1 MAKRTLQLDV
11 AYDFDFELISIVSA
25 ERDYR
30 LCWLLNRDFKL
41 DFKRQEEIPIHYAK
55 KKKYAYF
62 NLYYFEDELNWLQ
75 YYFINNKSQG
85 ESLIPELKQ
94 VDYLLLIKGGEADS
108 FKDEIMQGLNRMN
121 QVQAILDTN
130 PEHLSSKY
138 NLIFE

>member
-1 MAKRTLQLDV
+1 MAKHTLHLDV

-30 LCWLLNRDFKL
+30 LCWQLNKELGL
-41 DFKRQEEIPIHYAK
+41 DFTRQDEIPIHYQK
-55 KKKYAYF
+55 KKKFAYF
-62 NLYYFEDELNWLQ
+62 NLYYYEDELNWLQ

-94 VDYLLLIKGGEADS
+94 VDHLLLIKGSEAELV
-108 FKDEIMQGLNRMN
+108 KDETIKCLKAMS

-130 PEHLSSKY
+130 PEHLRSKY